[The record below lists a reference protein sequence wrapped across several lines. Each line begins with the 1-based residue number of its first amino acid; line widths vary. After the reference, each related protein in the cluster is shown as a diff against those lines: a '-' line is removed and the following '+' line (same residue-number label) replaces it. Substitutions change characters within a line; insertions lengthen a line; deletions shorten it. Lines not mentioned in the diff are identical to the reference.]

1 MLRAERAERAGEKR
15 GLKLL
20 FKIRE
25 GNLGKE
31 AKLSKKIDI
40 QLSLL
45 NFEL

>member
-31 AKLSKKIDI
+31 AKLSKKLIFN
-40 QLSLL
+40 L
-45 NFEL
+45 NFVIKF